1 MSNSRPPV
9 CSYEG
14 SDYQTSFWDQGKRSY
29 EDQVEAVALK
39 KLLPAGGRLLLE
51 LGAGAGRNST
61 RYQGY
66 DHVILLDYAF
76 TQLQQAQAR
85 LGSDPRY
92 RFVVADVY
100 QLPFVPGLFDA
111 ATMIRTLHH
120 MANAARALQEIAQ
133 VLQSQATFILEFANK
148 KNLKAIVR
156 YLLRRQ
162 SWNPFDLDPVEFAEL
177 NFDFHPVAIKTWM
190 AQAGFQIE
198 RTLTVSH
205 FRIGLVKRMLP
216 LSWLVRLDSW
226 LQGTGNW
233 LQLTPSVFMRAQ
245 MVQAHLPAAPGAF
258 FCCPTCKSFPLLEK
272 EDACQCTSCGKNW
285 PIVNGIYIFRE

>member
-66 DHVILLDYAF
+66 DHVILLDYAL

-156 YLLRRQ
+156 YLLRHQ

>member
-1 MSNSRPPV
+1 MSNPRPPV

-14 SDYQTSFWDQGKRSY
+14 SDYQTSFWEQGKRSY

-51 LGAGAGRNST
+51 LGAGAGRNT
-61 RYQGY
+61 PRYQGY
-66 DHVILLDYAF
+66 DHVILLDYAL

-85 LGSDPRY
+85 LGNDPRY

-120 MANAARALQEIAQ
+120 MADAPRALQEIAH

-162 SWNPFDLDPVEFAEL
+162 SWNPFNLDPVEFAEL

-190 AQAGFQIE
+190 TQAGFKIE

-205 FRIGLVKRMLP
+205 FRIGLVKHMLP
-216 LSWLVRLDSW
+216 LPWLVRLDSW

-233 LQLTPSVFMRAQ
+233 FQFTPSVFMQARMA
-245 MVQAHLPAAPGAF
+245 QAHLPATSGAF
-258 FCCPTCKSFPLLEK
+258 FCCPICKSFPLLEK
-272 EDACQCTSCGKNW
+272 EDACHCTSCGKNW